1 MNRQFMLALA
11 GAFILA
17 TAGAAAVP
25 DEGDGRGPGGRVV
38 VDERSNDPHARPAGT
53 RYPDNGAAHF
63 RSVLAA
69 REAMRSGDCAAALPR
84 LERAADAYPD
94 NGDLWGLM
102 GLCYKRTQDWHA
114 AVGAFENALALGV
127 TVWEIGLNPNDIM
140 IEIAGAHARAGE
152 REAALGW
159 LARGLEARFDEQPDL
174 ADRADFASLRDD
186 PEFRALAGLSDP
198 AVTGRDAQWRADIRL
213 LQRQIRRLHAD
224 PYRYITA
231 DALDTWFEDL
241 LNAVPR
247 LDDADITA
255 QLDLIV
261 GRLGAGHDLFW
272 PVAADRG
279 ALLPFAVKFY
289 VFSDGIYIIDAADP
303 DLVGAR
309 VEAFGDTPAEVA
321 LAAVVEA
328 FPGDNAM
335 EALWMAPRHLA
346 QAHTLEA
353 LGVVDDADDVP
364 LTLVLNGERHI
375 VRPQRRAFTPMSPAL
390 VPPRDTE
397 APLYLT
403 RWDEN
408 AWMADLPDIDA
419 LYIQYKR
426 VMDSDGESFAAF
438 TGRLHA
444 RLAERAPA
452 HLILDLR
459 HSPGGNG
466 YLTPALVREL
476 AGFRASAGPQSLFVI
491 IGRNTFSASQNM
503 ITDLDRFAD
512 PVFVGEPSGSR
523 PNALSESGNFRL
535 PYSGLSGYLSS
546 QYHQQSWPEDHRIW
560 IAPDIPV
567 ALSSADFFAGRDPA
581 LGAIEAFLSHR
592 QEPSR

>member
-1 MNRQFMLALA
+1 MYRQFILALA
-11 GAFILA
+11 GACTLA
-17 TAGAAAVP
+17 PADAGALQG
-25 DEGDGRGPGGRVV
+25 EGTGRGSDGHVL
-38 VDERSNDPHARPAGT
+38 VDERSNDPHARPATT
-53 RYPDNGAAHF
+53 RYPEDGAAYF

-69 REAMRSGDCAAALPR
+69 HEAVRAGDCAAALPR
-84 LERAADAYPD
+84 LDRAADAYPD
-94 NGDLWGLM
+94 NGDIWGLM
-102 GLCYKRTQDWHA
+102 GVCFKRTEDWQA

-152 REAALGW
+152 RDAALDW

-174 ADRADFASLRDD
+174 AERADFAGLRDD

-198 AVTGRDAQWRADIRL
+198 DVTGRDAQWRADIRL

-224 PYRYITA
+224 PYRYVTA
-231 DALDTWFEDL
+231 DALNARFEAL
-241 LNAVPR
+241 LASVPA
-247 LDDADITA
+247 LDDAAITA

-261 GRLGAGHDLFW
+261 ASLGAGHDLFW
-272 PVAADRG
+272 PVSPERG

-303 DLVGAR
+303 VLVGAR
-309 VEAFGDTPAEVA
+309 VEAFGSTPADAA
-321 LAAVVEA
+321 LAAVVAA

-346 QAHTLEA
+346 QARTLEA
-353 LGVVDDADDVP
+353 LGIVEHANDVP
-364 LTLVLNGERHI
+364 LTLTVNDERLV
-375 VRPQRRAFTPMSPAL
+375 VRPERRAFTPMSPAL
-390 VPPRDTE
+390 VPPRDTG

-408 AWMADLPDIDA
+408 AWMTSLPQLGA
-419 LYIQYKR
+419 LYVQIKR
-426 VMDSDGESFAAF
+426 VTDSDNERFAAL
-438 TGRLHA
+438 TERLHA
-444 RLAERAPA
+444 QLAEDSPA

-466 YLTPALVREL
+466 YLTPPLIREL
-476 AGFRASAGPQSLFVI
+476 VSFRASAGPQSLFVI

-567 ALSSADFFAGRDPA
+567 TLSSADFFAGRDPA
-581 LGAIEAFLSHR
+581 LAAIETFLSYR
-592 QEPSR
+592 RRTNP